1 MILGIKSNF
10 SPNQELGEIL
20 AQWIG
25 CARVVYTAKCDE
37 DKYLRTFAKKYMPVG
52 IWPEIN
58 KSYSQFKTELTPW
71 LKDCPSQILR
81 NSATIWFHTYQRF
94 FKGLGGRPKRKSRVT
109 GNYIWL
115 TSELFRIRWEGRMAF
130 VEIGTAK
137 NPVGTVTVRFSRKK
151 IPNQNPKSIWIKKTN
166 AGWTISFS
174 YEDGIALEETS
185 NEEHLNYL
193 RTLKEGQLTQM
204 ITPVDR
210 GVSRPV
216 QTDDEEPFRFTEKEK
231 SKFKY
236 RDRMVRRF
244 QRQLA
249 RQKKGS
255 NRRKTT
261 LGKIAK
267 LKGKDKD
274 VRENFWHQT
283 TRKIVDTSKVV
294 VIEDLKL
301 RNMTRK
307 PKAKVSS
314 ITGKWEKKGAKAK
327 AGLNR
332 AILGVGLGQ
341 FEQFLS
347 YKMAM
352 ANKPLFKVSPHHTS
366 QECANCGHTHPS
378 NRLTQSGFKCVSCG
392 HTDNADHNAALVIR
406 KRAVD
411 LIKNSGTE
419 LVGIHKNV
427 LRLRANANP
436 SKTTAEKSNVAV
448 GCTSKKKA
456 A

>member
-1 MILGIKSNF
+1 MILGIKSTFN
-10 SPNQELGEIL
+10 PNGELGETL
-20 AQWIG
+20 SRWIG
-25 CARVVYTAKCDE
+25 CARVIYTAKCNE
-37 DKYLRTFAKKYMPVG
+37 DRYLRAFAKKYMPVG
-52 IWPEIN
+52 TWPEVN

-71 LKDCPSQILR
+71 LNDCPSQILR
-81 NSATIWFHTYQRF
+81 NSATIWHHTYQRF
-94 FKGLGGRPKRKSRVT
+94 FKGLGGRPKPKNRAT

-115 TSELFRIRWEGRMAF
+115 TNELFRIRWEGRMAF
-130 VEIGTAK
+130 VEIGTVAK
-137 NPVGTVTVRFSRKK
+137 PVGTVSVRFSRKK

-166 AGWTISFS
+166 TGWTIAFS
-174 YEDGIALEETS
+174 YDDGIEQEETS
-185 NEEHLNYL
+185 NQEHLEYL
-193 RTLKEGQLTQM
+193 RTLDESQLEQM

-210 GVSRPV
+210 GVARPV
-216 QTDDEEPFRFTEKEK
+216 QTDAAEPFQFADREK

-236 RDRMVRRF
+236 RDKMVRRL

-255 NRRKTT
+255 GRRRRTICR
-261 LGKIAK
+261 IAK
-267 LKGKDKD
+267 LKDKDKC
-274 VRENFWHQT
+274 VRDNFWHQT
-283 TRKIVDTSKVV
+283 TRKIVNASKVV

-301 RNMTRK
+301 KNMTRR
-307 PKAKVSS
+307 PKAKLCS
-314 ITGKWEKKGAKAK
+314 ISGKWENNGAKAK

-332 AILGVGLGQ
+332 AMLGVGLGQ

-378 NRLTQSGFKCVSCG
+378 NRLNQSAFKCVSCG

-406 KRAVD
+406 KRAVN
-411 LIKNSGTE
+411 LLKNSGTE
-419 LVGIHKNV
+419 LVGTHKNV
-427 LRLRANANP
+427 LRLRTNANP
-436 SKTTAEKSNVAV
+436 SKTTAEKSKVAV